1 MKPYSFAEFNKRFN
15 MFGWLHPDIRQTYW
29 TKEEDD
35 WDYELRDTVRRTY
48 TLSTLWYKDLRIMQI
63 YTNDP
68 SNRNKAL
75 GIYNFYRETA
85 FDTDLVTYKSYKSTA
100 TTMIDALYYKANPPV
115 YYNQNRTLKKG
126 FWGALRRRLRSNTL
140 RPSWVTQHMLS
151 EAVTI
156 ASQEVEHTVPPDD
169 DLPINIETIF
179 IAHDLPSWA
188 YYKDALTN
196 KYYVD
201 GSQKRIRLGTIGW
214 TYIHRTTDPREYG
227 YTFNERND
235 IWLTSIQFYHDGNVY
250 NRDEVD
256 IVECSQCG
264 HETVSE
270 LCVDGV
276 CHHCLDSSFKIHNYS
291 TRVES
296 MLKFKATRVRP
307 NTVYLGCEL
316 EYETINRNKAQLG
329 VGKLLHGHAL
339 MKSDGSIRNGFEIVT
354 CPATLDIHLQV
365 FKSFFDN
372 LPPDLKVEKN
382 VGMHVHI
389 SRKPLS
395 QLTLGKLTEFLNRQ
409 DNKQFIAHIAG
420 RIDNNYARMS
430 NERTITFPWRY
441 KNGGDRY
448 NALNLNNQ
456 NTVEVRLFATP
467 MNYKEFASRL
477 QFVQAL
483 VDYCS
488 PAQSSESL
496 KKQTHYEAFM
506 HWLSQR
512 RRMFPELSYHL
523 KEFV

>member
-29 TKEEDD
+29 TKEDSN
-35 WDYELRDTVRRTY
+35 WDYEQQRSVRKTF
-48 TLSTLWYKDLRIMQI
+48 TLSTIWYNNQRVIQF
-63 YTNDP
+63 YTNDENNG
-68 SNRNKAL
+68 SKKLTAYNINRENARAVGL
-75 GIYNFYRETA
+75 TTHQSYRCNA
-85 FDTDLVTYKSYKSTA
+85 STI
-100 TTMIDALYYKANPPV
+100 MDALYYRVNPPT
-115 YYNQNRTLKKG
+115 YYNKNGTLKKG
-126 FWGALRRRLRSNTL
+126 FWGALVRRLRSNAL
-140 RPSWVTQHMLS
+140 RSSWVTQHMLH
-151 EAVTI
+151 EGIRI
-156 ASQEVEHTVPPDD
+156 AQAYYPGSSYD
-169 DLPINIETIF
+169 NIE
-179 IAHDLPSWA
+179 AYLESKNVPSWS
-188 YYKDALTN
+188 YYQDFLTRE
-196 KYYVD
+196 YHID
-201 GSQKRIRLGTIGW
+201 GEQRRVRLGTHGW
-214 TYIHRTTDPREYG
+214 VQVHKSTDPRSHG
-227 YTFNERND
+227 YNYHERND
-235 IWLTSIQFYHDGNVY
+235 IFLKPNHFYHDGNVY

-264 HETVSE
+264 NESVSE
-270 LCVDGV
+270 LCIDGV
-276 CHHCLDSSFKIHNYS
+276 CHNCLDSSYKIHNYS

-296 MLKFKATRVRP
+296 MLKFKATKVRP

-316 EYETINRNKAQLG
+316 EYETNNRNRAQLG
-329 VGKLLHGHAL
+329 VGKLMHGHAL
-339 MKSDGSIRNGFEIVT
+339 MKSDGSIKNGFEIVT

-372 LPPDLKVEKN
+372 LPTDLKVEKN

-395 QLTLGKLTEFLNRQ
+395 QLTLGKMTEFLNRAE
-409 DNKQFIAHIAG
+409 NKLFIAHIAG
-420 RIDNNYARMS
+420 RIDNNYARMDS
-430 NERTITFPWRY
+430 GRTVTFPWKHR
-441 KNGGDRY
+441 NGGDRY
-448 NALNLNNQ
+448 NALNLNNN

-467 MNYKEFASRL
+467 INYKEFASRL